1 MSVTLRLAR
10 HGAIHRPFY
19 HLVAADHRK
28 ARNGRFIEKLGYYD
42 PQQEPAQFEFNAE
55 RIQFWYGQGAE
66 VSTTVAKLLKVK
78 QIKLERVKTATKAG
92 KAPKAKTVKKAKA

>member
-19 HLVAADHRK
+19 HLVAADHRM

-42 PQQEPAQFEFNAE
+42 PQKDAAGFEFNAE
-55 RIQFWYGQGAE
+55 RVQFWYGQGAE
-66 VSTTVAKLLKVK
+66 VSGTVAKLLKVK
-78 QIKLERVKTATKAG
+78 QVKLERAKTNGTA
-92 KAPKAKTVKKAKA
+92 KAKTKAKAKSKA